1 MILRRRTPHQI
12 SASVAL
18 AGPGALVPRQKIE
31 EGATRRRSQ
40 TSWNIAR
47 GPTGRSKSV
56 DRGPWTVDRGPWT
69 VDRGPW
75 TVDRGPWTVD
85 RGPRTV
91 DRGPRTAD
99 RVPRTVYRGPFTV
112 HRSPFTSF
120 TPHRARAS
128 RLPSLRE

>member
-1 MILRRRTPHQI
+1 MIFRRRTPHQI

-56 DRGPWTVDRGPWT
+56 DRGPG
-69 VDRGPW
+69 
-75 TVDRGPWTVD
+75 
-85 RGPRTV
+85 TV

-128 RLPSLRE
+128 RLP

>member
-69 VDRGPW
+69 
-75 TVDRGPWTVD
+75 
-85 RGPRTV
+85 
-91 DRGPRTAD
+91 AD

-112 HRSPFTSF
+112 HRSPFTVHQLHPPPGTSV
-120 TPHRARAS
+120 P
-128 RLPSLRE
+128 